1 MNKSR
6 LTTNEQVIP
15 FISEYDYANAAKLLL
30 QTQINEWDKLD
41 DGYKNLSSLK
51 TKSFWFDSY
60 KIKIQFNAGRLFSTS
75 AKVDMDSIKN
85 RSCFLCEKNLPEEQ
99 RGIKLLE
106 NYLLLCN
113 PYPVFPEHFTI
124 VTVNHKPQE
133 ISSLFN
139 DFILLSKLLSDKYT
153 VIYNGPQCGASAPD
167 HLHFQ
172 AGTKYFMPIEND
184 FHSIKNEFGETV
196 IDNEQLTLTVVN
208 DGLRRFISLESNDD
222 KMLLKAFNNFY
233 DIYSGLN
240 SNNGEPMMNLICNY
254 DKEYGWRVI
263 IFLRSKHRPSH
274 YYLEREN
281 RIMLSPAAIDLG
293 GVCITP
299 VEKDFEKI
307 NKKIIKEIFDEVSLN
322 KNSFVHI
329 TSALKKIFSGKLL

>member
-6 LTTNEQVIP
+6 LTTNNEV
-15 FISEYDYANAAKLLL
+15 FSSVKENDYATAAKLLL
-30 QTQINEWDKLD
+30 QSQINDWDKLD

-51 TKSFWFDSY
+51 TKSFRFDDY
-60 KIKIQFNAGRLFSTS
+60 NIKIQFNAGRILSTS
-75 AKVDMDSIKN
+75 AKVDVDSIKS
-85 RSCFLCEKNLPEEQ
+85 RSCFLCEKNLPVEQ

-124 VTVNHKPQE
+124 VTANHKPQE
-133 ISSLFN
+133 ISSSFS
-139 DFILLSKLLSDKYT
+139 DFVMLSKLLSDNYT

-184 FHSIKNEFGETV
+184 FHSIKNEFGDTV
-196 IDNEQLTLTVVN
+196 LDTEELNLTAAD
-208 DGLRRFISLESNDD
+208 DGLRRFISLESKDD
-222 KMLLKAFNNFY
+222 KILLKAFNNFY
-233 DIYSGLN
+233 DIYNELN
-240 SNNGEPMMNLICNY
+240 NNNGEPMINIICNY
-254 DKEYGWRVI
+254 DEEFGWRAI

-274 YYLEREN
+274 YYLKGEN

-293 GVCITP
+293 GVCIVP
-299 VEKDFEKI
+299 VEEDFDKIEKESLKSIFNDVVLSVNDFETLKV
-307 NKKIIKEIFDEVSLN
+307 KL
-322 KNSFVHI
+322 KNN
-329 TSALKKIFSGKLL
+329 LY

>member
-6 LTTNEQVIP
+6 LTTNKQIFSSIKE
-15 FISEYDYANAAKLLL
+15 DNYANAARLLL
-30 QTQINEWDKLD
+30 QLQINEWDKLEE
-41 DGYKNLSSLK
+41 GYKNLSSLK
-51 TKSFWFDSY
+51 TKSFWFDGF
-60 KIKIQFNAGRLFSTS
+60 KIKIQYNAGRIYSTS
-75 AKVDMDSIKN
+75 AKVDEDSLKN

-99 RGIKLLE
+99 KGIKLLE
-106 NYLLLCN
+106 NNLLLCN

-124 VTVNHKPQE
+124 VTANHKPQE
-133 ISSLFN
+133 IASSFS
-139 DFILLSKLLSDKYT
+139 DFVMLSKLLSDNYT

-172 AGTKYFMPIEND
+172 AGTKYFMPIENE

-196 IDNEQLTLTVVN
+196 LDNEQLTLTAAD

-222 KMLLKAFNNFY
+222 KILLKAFNNFY
-233 DIYSGLN
+233 DIYSELN
-240 SNNGEPMMNLICNY
+240 SNNGEPMINLICNY
-254 DKEYGWRVI
+254 DEEYGWRVI

-274 YYLEREN
+274 YYLEGEN

-299 VEKDFEKI
+299 LEKDFAKI
-307 NKKIIKEIFDEVSLN
+307 DKESLKSIFNEVAISSNDFETLKQKL
-322 KNSFVHI
+322 KNNFQQ
-329 TSALKKIFSGKLL
+329 

>member
-1 MNKSR
+1 LNNSR
-6 LTTNEQVIP
+6 STTNKQILTFLNEN
-15 FISEYDYANAAKLLL
+15 DYANAAKFLL
-30 QTQINEWDKLD
+30 QIQINEWDKLD

-60 KIKIQFNAGRLFSTS
+60 KIKIQFNAERIYSTS
-75 AKVDMDSIKN
+75 AKVDVDSIKN

-99 RGIKLLE
+99 KGIKLLE
-106 NYLLLCN
+106 DYLLLCN

-124 VTVNHKPQE
+124 VTENHKPQE
-133 ISSLFN
+133 ISSSFN
-139 DFILLSKLLSDKYT
+139 DFIMLSKLLSDKYT

-184 FHSIKNEFGETV
+184 FHSIKNEFGDTV
-196 IDNEQLTLTVVN
+196 LNNEKLIITAAD
-208 DGLRRFISLESNDD
+208 DGLRRVISLESNDE
-222 KMLLKAFNNFY
+222 KILLKAFNNIY
-233 DIYSGLN
+233 DNYSELN
-240 SNNGEPMMNLICNY
+240 SNNGEPMMNFICNF
-254 DKEYGWRVI
+254 DEEYGWRVI

-274 YYLEREN
+274 YYLEGEN

-299 VEKDFEKI
+299 VEKDFDKI
-307 NKKIIKEIFDEVSLN
+307 DKKIIKEMFDEVSLN
-322 KNSFVHI
+322 KDIFVHM
-329 TSALKKIFSGKLL
+329 TTALKKIFSRKLL

>member
-6 LTTNEQVIP
+6 STTNKQILNILNEN
-15 FISEYDYANAAKLLL
+15 EYANAAKLLL
-30 QTQINEWDKLD
+30 QIQIKEWDHLD

-51 TKSFWFDSY
+51 TKSFRFDSY
-60 KIKIQFNAGRLFSTS
+60 NIKIQFNAERIYSTS
-75 AKVDMDSIKN
+75 AKVDVDSIKN

-99 RGIKLLE
+99 KGIKLLE

-133 ISSLFN
+133 ISSSFI
-139 DFILLSKLLSDKYT
+139 DFIMISKLLSDKYT

-184 FHSIKNEFGETV
+184 FHSIKNEFGDIILNSE
-196 IDNEQLTLTVVN
+196 ELTITAAD

-222 KMLLKAFNNFY
+222 KILLKAFNNFY
-233 DIYSGLN
+233 DIYSELN
-240 SNNGEPMMNLICNY
+240 NNNSEPMMNLICNF
-254 DKEYGWRVI
+254 DEEYGWRVI

-274 YYLEREN
+274 YYLEGEN
-281 RIMLSPAAIDLG
+281 RIMFSPAAIDLG

-307 NKKIIKEIFDEVSLN
+307 NKKILKEIFNEVFLN
-322 KNSFVHI
+322 RDGFVHI
-329 TSALKKIFSGKLL
+329 ISALRKIFTGKLL

>member
-1 MNKSR
+1 LNKSR

-15 FISEYDYANAAKLLL
+15 FIEYDYANAAKLLL

-60 KIKIQFNAGRLFSTS
+60 KIKIQLNAGRLFSSS

-113 PYPVFPEHFTI
+113 PYPIFPEHFTI
-124 VTVNHKPQE
+124 VTANHKPQE
-133 ISSLFN
+133 ISSSFC
-139 DFILLSKLLSDKYT
+139 DFVILSKLLSDKYT
-153 VIYNGPQCGASAPD
+153 AIYNGPQCGASAPD

-196 IDNEQLTLTVVN
+196 LKNEKLTITAAD

-233 DIYSGLN
+233 DIYNELN
-240 SNNGEPMMNLICNY
+240 NNNGEPMMNLICNY

-274 YYLEREN
+274 YYLKEEN

-307 NKKIIKEIFDEVSLN
+307 DKKIIKEIFDEVSLN